1 MHSNPPKNTRFPVV
15 IQRANACLALHS
27 ALLICKSKLVLAF
40 GLAALL
46 AVQAAQA
53 QVTIET
59 KQEGV
64 NTKIEVLSGLYAL
77 SQGVGQ
83 SQGRIVMYRTRESA
97 RLEGATSIFVN
108 GQYHTSLI
116 PDGFNFLCLDTGEVE
131 VGARQYRVGGKARDQ
146 YDTVTATRLLKGQT
160 QYLLVTEDEGRPV
173 LKPVSV
179 EQASKDL
186 KQSRLQVHTV
196 SRVTQAQDCK
206 VDSVAAP
213 AQAAVMQPQDQYV
226 LMVDVLFAFAKS
238 DMAGLTHQ
246 GQATIDEMVSRIQT
260 KYERIDRIH
269 LVGHTDPLGSAAIN
283 DRLAKERADTV
294 RQYIERTMK
303 IPGRLT
309 SEGRSFKELVKTGCE
324 RVATARAIAC
334 NQPNRRVVAEI
345 TGVKR

>member
-1 MHSNPPKNTRFPVV
+1 MYSKTPKNKPFSLVT
-15 IQRANACLALHS
+15 QRAKVCPTLHS
-27 ALLICKSKLVLAF
+27 AWLTCKSKLALAF
-40 GLAALL
+40 ACAALL
-46 AVQAAQA
+46 TVQAAQA

-64 NTKIEVLSGLYAL
+64 NTKIEVLSTLYAL
-77 SQGVGQ
+77 SQSVGQ
-83 SQGRIVMYRTRESA
+83 SQGRIVVYRTRESA

-116 PDGFNFLCLDTGEVE
+116 PDGFNFLCLATGEVE
-131 VGARQYRVGGKARDQ
+131 VGARQYRVGGKARDP
-146 YDTVTATRLLKGQT
+146 YDTVTATRLLNGQT
-160 QYLLVTEDEGRPV
+160 QYLLVTEDDGRPV
-173 LKPVSV
+173 MKPVSA
-179 EQASKDL
+179 EQAMRDL

-206 VDSVAAP
+206 VESAP
-213 AQAAVMQPQDQYV
+213 APVQAAVMQPKDQYV

-238 DMAGLTHQ
+238 DMAGLTQQ
-246 GQATIDEMVSRIQT
+246 GQATIDEMIARIQT

-269 LVGHTDPLGSAAIN
+269 LVGHTDPLGTAAFN
-283 DRLAKERADTV
+283 DRLARERADTV
-294 RQYIERTMK
+294 RQYMERTMK
-303 IPGRLT
+303 IPARMT

-324 RVATARAIAC
+324 RKASPRAIAC